1 MKYKRIHIVQVFILF
16 YFLSFYFNFIFIIFF
31 IIYIFFF
38 HIYKKGN
45 KTFYVT
51 QHISNVHTQHTCC
64 IHNTLQIQ
72 TPIYSVNIYMA
83 LAMYNTPTQQS
94 VVVAG
99 LKTDTLVGDAS

>member
-1 MKYKRIHIVQVFILF
+1 MHAIHTHYINIQYTHIHIVQVFILF
-16 YFLSFYFNFIFIIFF
+16 FEFLFF
-31 IIYIFFF
+31 S
-38 HIYKKGN
+38 HLKKGN